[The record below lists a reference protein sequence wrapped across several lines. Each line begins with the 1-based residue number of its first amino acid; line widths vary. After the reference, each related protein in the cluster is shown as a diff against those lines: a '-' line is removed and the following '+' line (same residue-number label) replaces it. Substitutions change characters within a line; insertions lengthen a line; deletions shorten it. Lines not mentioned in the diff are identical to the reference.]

1 MNKIKFVF
9 ALHNHQPIGNF
20 DGVIEEAYRT
30 SYLPF
35 LETIERYP
43 SIQTVLHTSGPLME
57 WLVDRRPEYIKRVAA
72 LVSEGRIEIL
82 GGGFYEPILP
92 MIPAADRV
100 DQIQSYS
107 RYLADLFGCEIRGA
121 WIAERVWEQRL
132 TVDLVEAGIEYTVLD
147 DFHFLRAGLVDRD
160 LRGYRLTDDEGRI
173 LKVFPGSERA
183 RYLVP
188 FSDPHATIDYLRRL
202 ADEHPGAIVVHADD
216 GEKFGSWPKT
226 YDHVYKF
233 GWLSRFL
240 DMLAENSDWI
250 ETTTLA
256 RAAIETLP
264 TGSIY
269 LPDCSY
275 REMTEWAMETSAALE
290 FKDAV
295 RGAWGVP
302 QAERLLRFARGGGF
316 WRNFLA
322 KYPESRAMYARML
335 GVSERLRSIEA
346 ASRSADSESGGRL
359 NSAQST
365 LVAEARR
372 ELFRSQCN
380 CAYWHGSFGGL
391 YLPHLR
397 GAIYRGLIAADDL
410 LDRAQGREGPRASC
424 KIHDFNIDLRKEAK
438 LENEALIAFVAPARG
453 GRIYEL
459 DARSARVNLLATLA
473 RRQEPYH
480 QGIEAREFR
489 QENNHSSV
497 NGDPAFWSR
506 TIVYDSGPL
515 EALVDRFYP
524 LDLNLET
531 LRRGGDHDRGDF
543 ASGAF
548 SATVHRGANRV
559 VLAMERTGS
568 AGDHP
573 IVVRKNVTIEAGR
586 PRLLIEYVLEQ
597 IPKHSRLNFAI
608 EFQVAS
614 MAGRADDRYYRD
626 GAGERLGYLDSTL
639 DIASTDRI
647 AAVDHW
653 LDVSSEL
660 SWSRPAALWTYPI
673 ETINGSEA
681 GIERVFQSSAII
693 PRWIVEPD
701 SAGKWTL
708 AIEWTISSAA
718 YIAST
723 ESTGERARALATS
736 NA

>member
-57 WLVDRRPEYIKRVAA
+57 WLVERRPEYVKRVAD
-72 LVSEGRIEIL
+72 LVAQGRIEIL

-100 DQIQSYS
+100 EQIRSYS
-107 RYLADLFGCEIRGA
+107 RYLAAIFGGEIRGA

-132 TVDLVEAGIEYTVLD
+132 AVDLVDAGIEYTVLD
-147 DFHFLRAGLVDRD
+147 DFHFLRAGLADRD

-188 FSDPHATIDYLRRL
+188 FSDPHATIDYLRTL

-226 YDHVYKF
+226 YDHVYRF
-233 GWLSRFL
+233 GWLNRFL
-240 DMLAENSDWI
+240 DLLAANSDWI

-256 RAAIETLP
+256 RAAFESLP
-264 TGSIY
+264 AGTVY

-275 REMTEWAMETSAALE
+275 REMTEWAMETPAALE
-290 FKDAV
+290 FKEAV
-295 RGAWGVP
+295 RGAWGIP
-302 QAERLLRFARGGGF
+302 QAERLMRFARGGGF

-335 GVSERLRSIEA
+335 GVSQRLRSIEA
-346 ASRSADSESGGRL
+346 AGCATAAGL
-359 NSAQST
+359 NAAQSE

-410 LDRAQGREGPRASC
+410 LDRIERREGPRVGC
-424 KIHDFNIDLRKEAK
+424 KIDDFNIDLRKEAR
-438 LENEALIAFVAPARG
+438 LENEALIAFIAPARG

-459 DARSARVNLLATLA
+459 DARSARVNLLSTLA

-489 QENNHSSV
+489 QEINHHSN
-497 NGDPAFWSR
+497 NGDPAVWSR
-506 TIVYDSGPL
+506 SIVYDSGPL

-524 LDLNLET
+524 
-531 LRRGGDHDRGDF
+531 
-543 ASGAF
+543 
-548 SATVHRGANRV
+548 
-559 VLAMERTGS
+559 
-568 AGDHP
+568 P
-573 IVVRKNVTIEAGR
+573 I
-586 PRLLIEYVLEQ
+586 
-597 IPKHSRLNFAI
+597 
-608 EFQVAS
+608 
-614 MAGRADDRYYRD
+614 
-626 GAGERLGYLDSTL
+626 ST
-639 DIASTDRI
+639 
-647 AAVDHW
+647 
-653 LDVSSEL
+653 
-660 SWSRPAALWTYPI
+660 
-673 ETINGSEA
+673 
-681 GIERVFQSSAII
+681 
-693 PRWIVEPD
+693 
-701 SAGKWTL
+701 
-708 AIEWTISSAA
+708 
-718 YIAST
+718 
-723 ESTGERARALATS
+723 
-736 NA
+736 